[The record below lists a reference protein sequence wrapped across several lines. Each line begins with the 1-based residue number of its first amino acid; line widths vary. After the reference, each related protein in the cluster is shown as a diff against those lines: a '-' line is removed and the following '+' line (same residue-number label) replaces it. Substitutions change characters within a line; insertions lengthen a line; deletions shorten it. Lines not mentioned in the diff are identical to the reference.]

1 MGYSSGDAAEMM
13 VAELLNRIA
22 QRTEAFVK
30 GVLFDCRQ
38 CGQCVLSQTGL
49 ICPMTCPK
57 GLRNG
62 PCGGTLHGE
71 CEVDPN
77 RRCVHVRIHE
87 RTADGGVDL
96 PPLRPSPDTALFYTS
111 SYANHLNG
119 QDRAAR
125 TPLPY
130 LDLGLQRTA
139 GPCRTAS
146 RFEAALRSGRWVMTT
161 EIRSPR
167 SATWAHLEA
176 EADLLRDR
184 FDAINATA
192 YLNGRPSVS
201 SPMAAAKVAELG
213 LEPIAQATGRDHTK
227 TSFISELIQNQL
239 GGVHN
244 CLCLT
249 GDSFIGTPRIRQVYD
264 MDSALMLYEARHLR
278 ETGTIHFT
286 GQAVKESPKPFLGAA
301 INPYTEP
308 IEVPLRRLKQKAAAG
323 ADFIQTQLLFD
334 LEGWARFMAQVCD
347 EGLHESLF
355 ILAGVPVVISAKALA
370 MVPTIPGVHFPDA
383 VRQRLEGAVD
393 LRAEGIAMAIET
405 IHALREIPGVA
416 GAHLMLFGADSTA
429 LVEVEAGTRGRWD
442 AQEARTA

>member
-1 MGYSSGDAAEMM
+1 MELAL
-13 VAELLNRIA
+13 AELLKRVA

-49 ICPMTCPK
+49 VCPMTCPK

-71 CEVDPN
+71 CEVEPQ

-87 RTADGGVDL
+87 RTAGGRVEL

-111 SYANHLNG
+111 SYANHVNG

-130 LDLGLQRTA
+130 LDLGVRRTT

-146 RFEAALRSGRWVMTT
+146 RLEAALRSGRWVMTT

-167 SATWAHLEA
+167 SATWAHVEA
-176 EADLLRDR
+176 EANLLRDR
-184 FDAINATA
+184 FDAVNATA

-201 SPMAAAKVAELG
+201 SPVAAAKVAELG

-227 TSFISELIQNQL
+227 TSFVSELIQNQL
-239 GGVHN
+239 NGVHN
-244 CLCLT
+244 TLCLT
-249 GDSFIGTPRIRQVYD
+249 GDSFVGTPRIRQVYD

-278 ETGTIHFT
+278 ETGIIQFT
-286 GQAVKESPKPFLGAA
+286 GQAVKEPPRPFLGAA

-308 IEVPLRRLKQKAAAG
+308 LEVPLRRLKQKAAAG
-323 ADFIQTQLLFD
+323 ADFIQTQLIFD
-334 LEGWARFMAQVCD
+334 VAGWARFMARVCD
-347 EGLHESLF
+347 EGLSEELF
-355 ILAGVPVVISAKALA
+355 ILAGVPVVISPKALA
-370 MVPTIPGVHFPDA
+370 MVPTIPGVHLPDA
-383 VRQRLEGAVD
+383 VRRRLEGAAD
-393 LRAEGIAMAIET
+393 LRTEGVALALET
-405 IHALREIPGVA
+405 IQAVRQIPGVA
-416 GAHLMLFGADSTA
+416 GAHLMLFGADSKA
-429 LVEVEAGTRGRWD
+429 LVDVEQAARGAWD
-442 AQEARTA
+442 AQEARLA